1 MCLIVC
7 RHMQLLFVYCAWHCV
22 VAVDMSVAQNSL
34 LELKLAAIK
43 HLQYSEFVKLIGVM
57 DASEEERLLA
67 LQLHKLECSL
77 LQLCTC
83 ALTQNVPV

>member
-1 MCLIVC
+1 MYC
-7 RHMQLLFVYCAWHCV
+7 VYGHYGVWHSA

-43 HLQYSEFVKLIGVM
+43 HLKYSEFVKLIGAM

-67 LQLHKLECSL
+67 M
-77 LQLCTC
+77 QLCKAC
-83 ALTQNVPV
+83 V